1 LIARDA
7 QREQLAAL
15 KKKSESAKE
24 EQALK
29 QVSSEIEE
37 F

>member
-1 LIARDA
+1 VLYKSKL
-7 QREQLAAL
+7 EAL